1 MSGYNTETINV
12 QFLNQ
17 SFLDKIDQG
26 MTKEAGAAM
35 SAFVRQKLRE
45 DGFTRK
51 ILTPVQIT
59 ASELDRQLT
68 EEPTVIVEKEPDS
81 VAANMPFLGRGQIRY
96 FKGVRYPVTFQK
108 IESDTFTKSKF
119 ELATYRTDIRT
130 ILQENSVKDL
140 QEQEDKNF
148 FANIFKIATDNSNIS
163 TIAGGF
169 TPVTLMTAVK
179 KLLAKKLPVGA
190 ILMSQAMYADLIS
203 QPATMIG
210 SEVAG
215 GLYTGARS
223 LDNFFGY
230 KIITTNKVEILGQG
244 NVGTG
249 ERRAVILAPQE
260 YLGQFYS
267 LQDAT
272 VFLKTEADQISFKT
286 YEAIGSGIGNVNGI
300 YIADF

>member
-1 MSGYNTETINV
+1 MSGYNTEGINT

-51 ILTPVQIT
+51 ILKPVQIT

-68 EEPTVIVEKEPDS
+68 EEPTVIVEKEIDS
-81 VAANMPFLGRGQIRY
+81 VAANMPFLGRGKLRY
-96 FKGVRYPVTFQK
+96 FTGSRYPVTFQK

-148 FANIFKIATDNSNIS
+148 YNNIVSIATANSNVS

-169 TPVTLMTAVK
+169 TIPNLMNGVK
-179 KLLAKKLPVGA
+179 KLLAKKLPVGC
-190 ILMSQAMYADLIS
+190 ILMTQSMYADLLA
-203 QPATMIG
+203 QPATTIG
-210 SEVAG
+210 SNKAG
-215 GLYTGARS
+215 AFFTGEES
-223 LDNFFGY
+223 LNNFFGY
-230 KIITTNKVEILGQG
+230 KIITTNKADILPT
-244 NVGTG
+244 N
-249 ERRAVILAPQE
+249 RAIIFAPE
-260 YLGQFYS
+260 DYLGQFYS
-267 LQDAT
+267 LQEPT
-272 VFLKTEADQISFKT
+272 VFLKTEGDQISFRT
-286 YEAIGSGIGNVNGI
+286 YEAIGSGIGNVNGAI
-300 YIADF
+300 VVDF

>member
-1 MSGYNTETINV
+1 MSGYSTETINV

-81 VAANMPFLGRGQIRY
+81 VAANLPFLGRGQIRY
-96 FKGVRYPVTFQK
+96 FKGARYPVTFQK
-108 IESDTFTKSKF
+108 IESDTFKKSKF

-148 FANIFKIATDNSNIS
+148 YQNIVSIATANSNVY

-169 TPVTLMTAVK
+169 TKANLMNGIK
-179 KLLAKKLPVGA
+179 KMLVKKLPVGC
-190 ILMSQAMYADLIS
+190 ILMTQSMYADLLAFPS
-203 QPATMIG
+203 TEVGSPAA
-210 SEVAG
+210 SELFRGQA
-215 GLYTGARS
+215 S

-230 KIITTNKVEILGQG
+230 KIITTNKHDILPA
-244 NVGTG
+244 N
-249 ERRAVILAPQE
+249 RALVFAPQE

-272 VFLKTEADQISFKT
+272 VFLKTEADMVEFRT
-286 YEAIGSGIGNVNGI
+286 YEAIGSGIGNVNG
-300 YIADF
+300 AVVLDF